1 MEANLT
7 FPEIFTKTGNIKTN
21 LAPTDLLLISDSKD
35 SGVFK
40 NIELNA
46 LIQQA
51 LTDYLEPFSRV
62 VNVKTNFT
70 AVPSTLYRNVT
81 TPVDYIYPQITMTLP
96 TPSAANKNR
105 MIGFVSL
112 VAHNV
117 YYMEWQRLAIA
128 SGRINN
134 VVNNTAYADAA
145 TDLTY
150 GFLISSG
157 TTWLTFGFRTGYQDS

>member
-21 LAPTDLLLISDSKD
+21 LAPTDLLFISDSTD
-35 SGVFK
+35 SGAFK

-51 LTDYLEPFSRV
+51 LTDYIMPFENV
-62 VNVKTNFT
+62 VDVSTNFT

-81 TPVDYIYPQITMTLP
+81 TAVNYVYPQITMTLP

-112 VAHNV
+112 VGHSNQ
-117 YYMEWQRLAIA
+117 YTGWQRLAIA

-134 VVNNTAYADAA
+134 VVNNTTY
-145 TDLTY
+145 TTSDLTY

-157 TTWLTFGFRTGYQDS
+157 STWLTFGFRTGYQDS

>member
-21 LAPTDLLLISDSKD
+21 LAPTDLLFISDSGD

-40 NIELNA
+40 NIELQTV
-46 LIQQA
+46 IEQA
-51 LTDYLEPFSRV
+51 LTDYLEPFSSV
-62 VNVKTNFT
+62 VDVSTNFT

-81 TPVDYIYPQITMTLP
+81 TAVNNVYPRITMTLP
-96 TPSAANKNR
+96 TPSVANKNR

-112 VAHNV
+112 VGHSNQ
-117 YYMEWQRLAIA
+117 YTGWQRLAIA
-128 SGRINN
+128 QGHINN
-134 VVNNTAYADAA
+134 VSNNTTY
-145 TDLTY
+145 TTKDLTY

-157 TTWLTFGFRTGYQDS
+157 TTWLAFGFRTGYQDS

>member
-21 LAPTDLLLISDSKD
+21 LAPTDLLLISDSED
-35 SGVFK
+35 SGAFK
-40 NIELNA
+40 NVELNA

-51 LTDYLEPFSRV
+51 LTDYIMPFENV
-62 VNVKTNFT
+62 VDVSTNFT

-81 TPVDYIYPQITMTLP
+81 TAVNYIYPQITMTLP
-96 TPSAANKNR
+96 APSAANKNK

-112 VAHNV
+112 VGHNS
-117 YYMEWQRLAIA
+117 YYMEWQRLIIA
-128 SGRINN
+128 PGHINN
-134 VVNNTAYADAA
+134 VANNTTYSN
-145 TDLTY
+145 TMLDLTY

-157 TTWLTFGFRTGYQDS
+157 TTWLTFGFRLGYQDA

>member
-21 LAPTDLLLISDSKD
+21 LAPTDLLLISDSED

-40 NIELNA
+40 NIELQTV
-46 LIQQA
+46 IEQA
-51 LTDYLEPFSRV
+51 LTDYLEPFSSV
-62 VNVKTNFT
+62 VDVNTNFT

-81 TPVDYIYPQITMTLP
+81 TAVNYIYPQITMTLP
-96 TPSAANKNR
+96 APSAANKNR

-112 VAHNV
+112 VGHDI

-134 VVNNTAYADAA
+134 VVNNTTY
-145 TDLTY
+145 TTSDLTY

-157 TTWLTFGFRTGYQDS
+157 TTWLTFGFRTGYQDG

>member
-21 LAPTDLLLISDSKD
+21 LSLNDTLFLADSAD
-35 SGVFK
+35 SNAFK
-40 NIELNA
+40 NVELNA

-51 LTDYLEPFSRV
+51 LTAYIVPFENV
-62 VNVKTNFT
+62 VDFNSNFT
-70 AVPSTLYRNVT
+70 AVPSTLYRNVST
-81 TPVDYIYPQITMTLP
+81 AVDYIYPQITMTLP

-112 VAHNV
+112 VGHSIH
-117 YYMEWQRLAIA
+117 YMEWQRLAIA
-128 SGRINN
+128 AGHINN
-134 VVNNTAYADAA
+134 VSNNTTY
-145 TDLTY
+145 TISDLTY

-157 TTWLTFGFRTGYQDS
+157 TTWLTFGFRTGYQDG

>member
-7 FPEIFTKTGNIKTN
+7 FPEIFTKTGNIKTS
-21 LAPTDLLLISDSKD
+21 LAPTDLLLISDSAD
-35 SGVFK
+35 SNAFK
-40 NIELNA
+40 NVELNA
-46 LIQQA
+46 LIQQT
-51 LTDYLEPFSRV
+51 LTDYIMSFENV
-62 VNVKTNFT
+62 VDVSTNFT
-70 AVPSTLYRNVT
+70 AVPSTLYRNGT
-81 TPVDYIYPQITMTLP
+81 TAVNNVYPQITMTLP
-96 TPSAANKNR
+96 APSAANKNK

-112 VAHNV
+112 VAHNT

-134 VVNNTAYADAA
+134 VVNNTTY
-145 TDLTY
+145 TTSDLTY